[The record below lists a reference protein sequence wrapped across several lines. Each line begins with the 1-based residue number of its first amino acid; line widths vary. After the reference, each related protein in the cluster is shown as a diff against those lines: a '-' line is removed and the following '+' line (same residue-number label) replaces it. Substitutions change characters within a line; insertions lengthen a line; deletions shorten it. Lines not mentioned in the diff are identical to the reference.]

1 MAYPLSVPF
10 YCGPELVDVV
20 AAFNSAASDRGVEQR
35 FNIVV
40 RSNPRPG
47 SRGDDQYRE
56 RTNSR
61 KHLLIVTW
69 GLIIQGKHII
79 YKKKKKKKKEKKKR
93 KREQLG
99 NRF

>member
-1 MAYPLSVPF
+1 MAYPFSVPF
-10 YCGPELVDVV
+10 YCGPKLVDVV
-20 AAFNSAASDRGVEQR
+20 GAFNSAASDRGVER

-40 RSNPRPG
+40 RSNPLPG

-79 YKKKKKKKKEKKKR
+79 YKKKKEGKEKKEERAAR
-93 KREQLG
+93 K
-99 NRF
+99 

>member
-1 MAYPLSVPF
+1 MLWEPLAASV
-10 YCGPELVDVV
+10 
-20 AAFNSAASDRGVEQR
+20 ASDRGEER

-40 RSNPRPG
+40 RSNPSPG

-79 YKKKKKKKKEKKKR
+79 YKKNKKKKEGKEKKEERAAR
-93 KREQLG
+93 K
-99 NRF
+99 

>member
-1 MAYPLSVPF
+1 MAYPFSVPF

-20 AAFNSAASDRGVEQR
+20 GAFNSAANDRGVER

-40 RSNPRPG
+40 KWNPRPG

-61 KHLLIVTW
+61 KYLLIVTW
-69 GLIIQGKHII
+69 DLIIQGKHII
-79 YKKKKKKKKEKKKR
+79 YKKKKKKRGKKKKEERAAR
-93 KREQLG
+93 K
-99 NRF
+99 